1 MHNNNIY
8 PIARIVT
15 FKDTKL
21 AEEHPGGHLK
31 EVMGQFG
38 LMVKGDSFVNPFMK
52 EVWDYDITVA
62 KAAAKLDSKISNLT
76 MCVSQKAL
84 KSEADSLNGVT
95 TKQH

>member
-21 AEEHPGGHLK
+21 AEEHPEWSFK
-31 EVMGQFG
+31 ESDGSVWTNG
-38 LMVKGDSFVNPFMK
+38 KGDSFVNPFMK

-62 KAAAKLDSKISNLT
+62 KAAAKAGFKISI
-76 MCVSQKAL
+76 
-84 KSEADSLNGVT
+84 
-95 TKQH
+95 

>member
-21 AEEHPGGHLK
+21 AEEHPEWSFK
-31 EVMGQFG
+31 ESDGSVWTNG
-38 LMVKGDSFVNPFMK
+38 KGDSFVNPFMK

-62 KAAAKLDSKISNLT
+62 KAAAKAGFQDIQFDYVRFPEGFENEET
-76 MCVSQKAL
+76 V
-84 KSEADSLNGVT
+84 
-95 TKQH
+95 

>member
-21 AEEHPGGHLK
+21 AEEHPEWSFK
-31 EVMGQFG
+31 ESDGSVWTNG
-38 LMVKGDSFVNPFMK
+38 KGDSFVNPFMK

-62 KAAAKLDSKISNLT
+62 KAASLKLDPKISNLT

-84 KSEADSLNGVT
+84 KM
-95 TKQH
+95 KQTV

>member
-21 AEEHPGGHLK
+21 AEEHPEWSFK
-31 EVMGQFG
+31 ESDGSVWTNG
-38 LMVKGDSFVNPFMK
+38 KGDSFVNPFMK

-62 KAAAKLDSKISNLT
+62 KALKLDSKISNLT

-84 KSEADSLNGVT
+84 KM
-95 TKQH
+95 KQTV

>member
-21 AEEHPGGHLK
+21 VEEHPEWSFK
-31 EVMGQFG
+31 ESDGSVWTNG
-38 LMVKGDSFVNPFMK
+38 KGDSFVNPFMK

-62 KAAAKLDSKISNLT
+62 KA
-76 MCVSQKAL
+76 
-84 KSEADSLNGVT
+84 G
-95 TKQH
+95 

>member
-21 AEEHPGGHLK
+21 AEEHPEWSFK
-31 EVMGQFG
+31 ESDGSVWTNG
-38 LMVKGDSFVNPFMK
+38 KGDSFVNPFMK

-62 KAAAKLDSKISNLT
+62 KAAAKADSKISNLT

-84 KSEADSLNGVT
+84 KMKRQFNL
-95 TKQH
+95 